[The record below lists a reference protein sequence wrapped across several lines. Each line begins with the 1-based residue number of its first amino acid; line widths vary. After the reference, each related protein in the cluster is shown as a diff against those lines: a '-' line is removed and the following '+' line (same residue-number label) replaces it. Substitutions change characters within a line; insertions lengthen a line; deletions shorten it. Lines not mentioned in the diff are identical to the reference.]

1 MVWEEEQRWWQNRI
15 QVDADCCNAVL
26 ETSGEYAPRV
36 AYQQT
41 ENQRKLGFNWP
52 QHISIEPDLQTM
64 GKIITP
70 SGVGFAML
78 FGATS
83 GLVG

>member
-1 MVWEEEQRWWQNRI
+1 M
-15 QVDADCCNAVL
+15 DADCCNAVL

-41 ENQRKLGFNWP
+41 ENQRKLGLNWP

-64 GKIITP
+64 DKIIAP
-70 SGVGFAML
+70 RGELASPRSLEPPLDWLDSQPF
-78 FGATS
+78 F
-83 GLVG
+83 

>member
-1 MVWEEEQRWWQNRI
+1 M

-26 ETSGEYAPRV
+26 ETSGGYAPRM
-36 AYQQT
+36 AYQHT
-41 ENQRKLGFNWP
+41 ENQRKLGLNWP

-70 SGVGFAML
+70 RGVGFAML